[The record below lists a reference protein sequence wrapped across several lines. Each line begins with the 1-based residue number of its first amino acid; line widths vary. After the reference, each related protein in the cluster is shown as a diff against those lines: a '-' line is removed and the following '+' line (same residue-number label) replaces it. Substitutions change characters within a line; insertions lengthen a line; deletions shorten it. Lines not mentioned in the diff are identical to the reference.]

1 MSQDMINKNTGELE
15 QELRESAT
23 FESFAESMDDAFLA
37 EEVGRDLA
45 LLIQKHK
52 VKKTKL
58 FLDANIHENYG
69 YQLLSGKRYPS
80 RDVLLS
86 IFLSLHL
93 SYEEVNQFL
102 RDHGYTP
109 LYVRRKFDAAVI
121 FSLMHGWSV
130 MQCNELLQ
138 ENGLPLLRKD
148 PA

>member
-1 MSQDMINKNTGELE
+1 M
-15 QELRESAT
+15 
-23 FESFAESMDDAFLA
+23 
-37 EEVGRDLA
+37 
-45 LLIQKHK
+45 
-52 VKKTKL
+52 
-58 FLDANIHENYG
+58 
-69 YQLLSGKRYPS
+69 
-80 RDVLLS
+80 LLS

>member
-1 MSQDMINKNTGELE
+1 MINKNTGELE

-23 FESFAESMDDAFLA
+23 FETFAESMDDAFLA

>member
-1 MSQDMINKNTGELE
+1 MLPDKINKDTKALE
-15 QELRESAT
+15 QELQESVT
-23 FESFAESMDDAFLA
+23 FETFAESMDDAFLA

-109 LYVRRKFDAAVI
+109 LYVRRKRDVVI
-121 FSLMHGWSV
+121 WFGFMKHMSLDEV
-130 MQCNELLQ
+130 DEKLR
-138 ENGLPLLRKD
+138 ERDFKPLIRER
-148 PA
+148 